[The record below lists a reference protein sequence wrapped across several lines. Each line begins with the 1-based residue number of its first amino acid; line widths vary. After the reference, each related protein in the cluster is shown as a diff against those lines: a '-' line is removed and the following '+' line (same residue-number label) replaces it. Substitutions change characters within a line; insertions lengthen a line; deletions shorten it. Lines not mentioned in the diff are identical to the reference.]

1 MQAVFKLCEH
11 KKRKK
16 KRRKRKEITTSLDS
30 NPLLMVDLLQITSDG
45 PVHSRTWAAGIV
57 DSGQLQIK
65 AWALVV
71 AAQGVRQIKGPREEF
86 TQATYT
92 QSDITRRH
100 LSPYSYNISA
110 EGLTMS

>member
-45 PVHSRTWAAGIV
+45 PVHSRHGLWWL
-57 DSGQLQIK
+57 QLRGFDKLRGLEKNSLKQSD
-65 AWALVV
+65 
-71 AAQGVRQIKGPREEF
+71 
-86 TQATYT
+86 T